1 MKVQITRIGQY
12 DRNVSLNVV
21 YDVIE
26 EERDHGQDFLTI
38 ANDIGEETSI
48 FRDQCISIEEKKLST
63 VLDELEV
70 WAKYFPYK
78 LKNSDVVDQVNIMR
92 EKLSRDF
99 IMAWEMGRANSHKSG
114 YRFYNATFNNTLK
127 RKL

>member
-1 MKVQITRIGQY
+1 MKVQVTKIGQY

-26 EERDHGQDFLTI
+26 EDRDHGQDFLTVE
-38 ANDIGEETSI
+38 NDIGEETSI
-48 FRDQCISIEEKKLST
+48 FRDQCIAIEEKKLAT

-78 LKNSDVVDQVNIMR
+78 LKNADVVDQINSMR
-92 EKLSRDF
+92 EKLSRDI

-114 YRFYNATFNNTLK
+114 HRFYNATFNNTLK